1 MDPNRCQSRMAAQP
15 LSALVALRSAVRDG
29 DGAALMTTHGWT
41 APWAWGVFEYH
52 HYHSSAWCVPGVRGV
67 RALYICPAP
76 GARCWQPAAGHRY
89 ALRR

>member
-1 MDPNRCQSRMAAQP
+1 MAARP
-15 LSALVALRSAVRDG
+15 LSALVALRSAARDG

-52 HYHSSAWCVPGVRGV
+52 HYHSSAWCVPGVRAGGCGRYMIV
-67 RALYICPAP
+67 CAAP
-76 GARCWQPAAGHRY
+76 GARCRQPAAGHRY